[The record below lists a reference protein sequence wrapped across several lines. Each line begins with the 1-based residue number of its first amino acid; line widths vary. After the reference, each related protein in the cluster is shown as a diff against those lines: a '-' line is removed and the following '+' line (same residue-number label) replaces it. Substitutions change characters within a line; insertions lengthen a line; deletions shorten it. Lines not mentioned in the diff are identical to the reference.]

1 MPRKSEKKVKITCNQ
16 CGHSWVELSGI
27 TQGIQCPECH
37 RWDVT
42 IENI

>member
-1 MPRKSEKKVKITCNQ
+1 MPRRSKRKVKITCNP
-16 CGHSWVELSGI
+16 CGYLWVEPDGI
-27 TQGIQCPECH
+27 PQAVQCPRCH